1 MSYQIIA
8 LHPKIEIKKCA
19 VGTSGMCGSIYIN
32 KNFENLVHSRVGP
45 E

>member
-8 LHPKIEIKKCA
+8 LHPKVEIKERA
-19 VGTSGMCGSIYIN
+19 VGTSGMCGSIHIN
-32 KNFENLVHSRVGP
+32 KNFENLVRSRVGP